1 MNISIFTT
9 KVQQQ
14 LTCFTYL
21 FENIGKTS
29 GLSELQILH
38 ASPKDIT
45 LHTNTIITLM
55 KTKPTTLTNAF
66 HLHITT
72 NIPQTY
78 LNAALID
85 INQKPM
91 KDHTLDLATSCVSY
105 STTVYFLLQ
114 WLFEK
119 SRAVVHIQC
128 PKLWIYLFSHCI
140 TKLVPLFFVFL
151 VKRRISLDKRFSWS
165 LVTHVAT
172 PQR

>member
-105 STTVYFLLQ
+105 STTVYFLL
-114 WLFEK
+114 
-119 SRAVVHIQC
+119 
-128 PKLWIYLFSHCI
+128 
-140 TKLVPLFFVFL
+140 
-151 VKRRISLDKRFSWS
+151 
-165 LVTHVAT
+165 
-172 PQR
+172 